1 MEIRW
6 MILNGIE
13 WVRSTSNKL
22 EIFGT
27 LCQSHCMVMHKQCGT
42 IPTKIQNMATLFQT
56 SLTIPYWMAR
66 LNLSLTGQCISI
78 TVMHCCFAATVP
90 TLWNP
95 VHLESPWLHP
105 YTVIKWPY
113 FHLSDRPRAGCHFS
127 KQIGDP
133 WHPSSECT
141 QWNGSKQNDWLFANW
156 TLTDDRM

>member
-42 IPTKIQNMATLFQT
+42 IPTQIQNMATLFQT
-56 SLTIPYWMAR
+56 SLTIPYRMAR

-113 FHLSDRPRAGCHFS
+113 FHLSSPPLDCSDVARPSPPGRPAG
-127 KQIGDP
+127 GP
-133 WHPSSECT
+133 GGTRPVSSWWAIHVIDSSNC
-141 QWNGSKQNDWLFANW
+141 F
-156 TLTDDRM
+156 